1 MDLVGTTLGGRY
13 RVVRRIDAGGMG
25 VVWEAIQEDL
35 GRRVAVKTLHAHLAT
50 DTTTLERFRREATQV
65 AALGHPNI
73 VQITDFASGE
83 GADPFYVMEY
93 LEGSSLAEIVRRSG
107 RLAPERAVFIALQVL
122 AALGVAHEAG
132 LVHRDVKPG
141 NVFVTPIAGGADL
154 VKVLDFGVA
163 KVIRDGPPSSFQSD
177 VRHVVGTV
185 SYMSPEQLLG
195 EAVDGR
201 ADLYAVGATLYHTL
215 SGRRP
220 FEDASTPVE
229 LTRAICRLE
238 PAPLDEAAGVDPAL
252 ARVVARA
259 LAKSPD
265 ERYPR
270 ASDMARALAESAR
283 VAPPVRESGRITVE
297 IAAQVIPSAAVP
309 SWSSVTPRATAPP
322 STVPLP
328 PRMSEA
334 PPTEPSGP
342 PSTKDAPTLPEPTL
356 PEPRAEAI
364 SSQTAPIPLVSAPA
378 AAPIPLV
385 PTLEA
390 TPASDPGSAPVPEG
404 TLRSKAAD
412 LPPLLA
418 QIRAAQQTVDAPTMR
433 VSRSVVP
440 PARRGPSLLAI
451 SMGLFVV
458 ALVLGAAAA
467 WIGLR

>member
-1 MDLVGTTLGGRY
+1 MR
-13 RVVRRIDAGGMG
+13 MM
-25 VVWEAIQEDL
+25 
-35 GRRVAVKTLHAHLAT
+35 AT
-50 DTTTLERFRREATQV
+50 SAMLREALT
-65 AALGHPNI
+65 
-73 VQITDFASGE
+73 
-83 GADPFYVMEY
+83 GAVV
-93 LEGSSLAEIVRRSG
+93 SVR
-107 RLAPERAVFIALQVL
+107 
-122 AALGVAHEAG
+122 
-132 LVHRDVKPG
+132 
-141 NVFVTPIAGGADL
+141 
-154 VKVLDFGVA
+154 
-163 KVIRDGPPSSFQSD
+163 
-177 VRHVVGTV
+177 
-185 SYMSPEQLLG
+185 
-195 EAVDGR
+195 
-201 ADLYAVGATLYHTL
+201 
-215 SGRRP
+215 
-220 FEDASTPVE
+220 
-229 LTRAICRLE
+229 
-238 PAPLDEAAGVDPAL
+238 
-252 ARVVARA
+252 
-259 LAKSPD
+259 
-265 ERYPR
+265 
-270 ASDMARALAESAR
+270 
-283 VAPPVRESGRITVE
+283 
-297 IAAQVIPSAAVP
+297 
-309 SWSSVTPRATAPP
+309 TPRAENSATMALGSLPYSA
-322 STVPLP
+322 STKIRAEPWK
-328 PRMSEA
+328 S